1 MLRLRFSRLGAY
13 EDKIAEVLRNSLNA
27 QHVQVMDKSGGC
39 GESYEVIVK
48 AKIFTGLSTVKQHRM
63 VQDVIR
69 DEIKK
74 WHAVSIK
81 TSFE

>member
-1 MLRLRFSRLGAY
+1 MLRLVFAKCGAY
-13 EDKIAEVLRNSLNA
+13 EDKVAQILTSSLSA
-27 QHVQVMDKSGGC
+27 QHVQVIDKSGGC
-39 GESYEVIVK
+39 GESYEVIVRSTAFK
-48 AKIFTGLSTVKQHRM
+48 GLSAIKQHRM
-63 VQDVIR
+63 VQDVIK